1 MCHARHVHPPIFSDW
16 SQVLLFGL
24 PDLLVASE
32 EGFEVNLLGLTAG
45 VDLAG
50 RALKLPGL
58 GRVETSR
65 RLNRPFR

>member
-1 MCHARHVHPPIFSDW
+1 M
-16 SQVLLFGL
+16 LLFGL